1 MKVSMQIFFGYG
13 IVAVATRM
21 SLMLFCALILAST
34 AIAQS
39 DWQKTVEAAKQ
50 EGKVV
55 VSMPPSAE
63 LRKLIEDGFNKKYGI
78 ALELVPARGANLI
91 GRIVD
96 ENKAGIHY
104 FDLHIGGTESIVKGL
119 LAENILDPVEPLFV
133 SPEVR
138 EAKHWWG
145 GHIWMD
151 NAKRFIYSFAAYQTE
166 SLWYNTGV
174 IKAEE
179 FRSFDDLLNPKWQG
193 KIGISDPRTPGS
205 GASIWSYMRYVKGEP
220 FLKSL
225 VGQKMLI
232 TRDLR
237 LLAENTARGQ
247 LGIAVGIAYAEFL
260 PFLKVGLPVKPLPR
274 PKEGMYATTGYGSL
288 TVIKGAPHPNASKVF
303 VNWFLSREGQDI
315 YTRGMGEPTRRVDV
329 DTTWLQKTGISA
341 AKDMMSVEEFY
352 KRENQSEDKVYKVR
366 EPGAELAR
374 KLLD

>member
-1 MKVSMQIFFGYG
+1 
-13 IVAVATRM
+13 
-21 SLMLFCALILAST
+21 
-34 AIAQS
+34 
-39 DWQKTVEAAKQ
+39 
-50 EGKVV
+50 
-55 VSMPPSAE
+55 MPPSPE
-63 LRKLIEDGFNKKYGI
+63 LRKLIEDGFSQKYGI

-91 GRIVD
+91 GRIAD
-96 ENKAGIHY
+96 ENKAGVHY

-119 LAENILDPVEPLFV
+119 LAENVLDPVEPLFV
-133 SPEVR
+133 AAEVK
-138 EAKHWWG
+138 EAKNWWG

-166 SLWYNTGV
+166 SLWYNSDV
-174 IKAEE
+174 IKPEE

-205 GASIWSYMRYVKGEP
+205 GASIWSYMRAVKGES

-225 VGQKMLI
+225 VGQKMFI

-260 PFLKVGLPVKPLPR
+260 PFLKAGLPVKPLPR

-288 TVIKGAPHPNASKVF
+288 TIIKGAPHPNASKVF
-303 VNWFLSREGQDI
+303 VNWFLSREGQNI

-329 DTTWLQKTGISA
+329 DTTWLQKTGISG
-341 AKDMMSVEEFY
+341 AKDIMSVDEFY

>member
-1 MKVSMQIFFGYG
+1 MRFLSHYRIAWF
-13 IVAVATRM
+13 IVAATLP
-21 SLMLFCALILAST
+21 SPLYSF
-34 AIAQS
+34 AQTS
-39 DWQKTVEAAKQ
+39 KAAAPNDWQKIVEAGKQ

-55 VSMPPSAE
+55 ASIPPSAE
-63 LRKLIEDGFNKKYGI
+63 LRKGIEEGFTKRFGI
-78 ALELVPARGANLI
+78 SLELVPARGANLI
-91 GRIVD
+91 GRIAD
-96 ENKAGIHY
+96 ESKAGVHY

-119 LAENILDPVEPLFV
+119 LPENILEPVEPLFV
-133 SPEVR
+133 LPEVK
-138 EAKHWWG
+138 EAKNWWG

-151 NAKRFIYSFAAYQTE
+151 TAKRYIYSFAAYQTE
-166 SLWYNTGV
+166 SLWYNANV
-174 IKAEE
+174 VKPEE

-205 GASIWSYMRYVKGEP
+205 GASIWSYMRAVKGEG
-220 FLKSL
+220 FLKAL
-225 VGQKMLI
+225 VGQKMFI

-237 LLAENTARGQ
+237 LLAENTAKGQ

-260 PFLKVGLPVKPLPR
+260 PFLKVGFPVKPLPR

-288 TVIKGAPHPNASKVF
+288 TIIKGAPHPNATKLF
-303 VNWFLSREGQDI
+303 VNWFLGKEGQDI
-315 YTRGMGEPTRRVDV
+315 YTKGMGEPTRRLDV

-341 AKDMMSVEEFY
+341 SKDIMTIEEFY